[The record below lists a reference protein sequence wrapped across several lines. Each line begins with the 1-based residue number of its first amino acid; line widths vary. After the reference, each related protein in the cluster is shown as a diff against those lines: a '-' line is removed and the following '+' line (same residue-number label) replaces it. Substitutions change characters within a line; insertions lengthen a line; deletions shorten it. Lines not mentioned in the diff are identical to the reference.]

1 MGFRKLF
8 LILLAIVTCYGV
20 EIQYFRE
27 LWHLKD
33 VREVEILD
41 VSMMGR
47 WTTFVDKHGDGIK
60 NPFRDQWV

>member
-1 MGFRKLF
+1 M
-8 LILLAIVTCYGV
+8 
-20 EIQYFRE
+20 
-27 LWHLKD
+27 KD

-60 NPFRDQWV
+60 NPMGMRENLKVSINFGSNLWIISSDFESSNSLD